1 MDNFQFQTFGTL
13 DISEL
18 KAKKH
23 KWIFRFFIMIFHIF
37 VLFFLFLCTIEN
49 EFYMFVLFIYLF
61 CIFIHHS
68 RINVTLKF
76 TKCIRFLTKKLLIS
90 FYDDQAVVHEESGM
104 QILEVDYKKII
115 EILILPSQYVLL
127 DRDRFLLPVSKQ
139 SFSSEEECLLWLRFM
154 KEKNQW
160 VWIH

>member
-18 KAKKH
+18 KARKRSF
-23 KWIFRFFIMIFHIF
+23 FRFFIMIFHIF
-37 VLFFLFLCTIEN
+37 ALLFLFLYALKN
-49 EFYMFVLFIYLF
+49 EFYTLAFFMYFFCVFIY
-61 CIFIHHS
+61 HS
-68 RINVTLKF
+68 RIRIALTS

-115 EILILPSQYVLL
+115 EIFILPSQYVLF
-127 DRDRFLLPVSKQ
+127 DRDGFLLPISKE
-139 SFSSEEECLLWLRFM
+139 SFSSEEEYLSWIRFM
-154 KEKNQW
+154 KVKHRW
-160 VWIH
+160 IWIH